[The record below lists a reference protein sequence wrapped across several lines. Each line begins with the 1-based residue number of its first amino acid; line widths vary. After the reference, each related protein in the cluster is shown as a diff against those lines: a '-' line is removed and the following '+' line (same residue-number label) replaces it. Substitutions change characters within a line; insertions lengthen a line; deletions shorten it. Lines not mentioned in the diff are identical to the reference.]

1 MEKIKETLDT
11 FKQFIYNYFK
21 ESQQNTK
28 QQIEQTLNLLAEY
41 ISEIEEQD
49 YDQFGYY
56 RYFIAFQSLKY
67 LDMNQK
73 EKECFEQIIEQFQQY
88 VLQKIE
94 KIKSELS
101 EIRSKLPNDS
111 ASVSECLN
119 RLLYEI
125 QLIKDEDVKNQYL
138 QGVFEI
144 TKDKIKAI
152 FEKIIQLCKENNY
165 HDENVKKQIQS
176 NLEQLEYD
184 IENIK
189 EEKCQYGYYR
199 YLIAFFRY
207 KYISK
212 DNKYSDEKKN
222 YLKFILQNI
231 QELENKLNELTSQQ
245 PVNEKQIE
253 QHLENIQNEIKY
265 IEKEDYIV
273 FCYYKYLIASNK
285 IKYNLNP
292 NQKENYEKQ
301 LNDYKNLYEKCKY
314 QRQQNNNQDENLNS
328 SNNIL
333 STITKGCRNISR
345 NMSEQ
350 EKQRHQRIQ
359 QSFSNIDSTE
369 IKQQSQMFN
378 RQSQDSIDG
387 NDFSFSKVFENRSD
401 RQSQQLI
408 SNLKIKQP
416 IQEDKIMESFSINSN
431 NSLDSFCSLQLSKND
446 QEQINQNQNKK
457 NNQLINQIQKPE
469 SIVQSKNLQNDQDKA
484 VKLIQQLTQ
493 PQKEMLDQN
502 KREKSFIL
510 KEEINQKVKTEGQD
524 KKDNSDYF
532 IPKAYLIIGETGV
545 GKSSFIQYLTNDSRA
560 EIGHGQNSL
569 TSECRVFFKNE
580 MKFIDSPGIND
591 TQFNRYQ
598 ILLRI
603 VTYLKNQDL
612 QLEDLFFICI
622 SNRQIQNHL
631 NYLQEFA
638 YIFFLYELFGNSIT
652 YIDIE
657 NLVNEYFQS
666 SGLLN
671 WQQTGLHFLEDDLS
685 MRRHQV
691 FQNKDDALNKIQR
704 IQNLHIVVKTCFD
717 QKNRESLRVFDDY
730 QTEFLRQQIWSNI
743 REKHIE
749 MEAYREYISNQEQHL
764 FKKITKIIDM
774 WNEVQVWQRGDQIQN
789 LVLIGES
796 QIGKSSLIEQLKQ
809 ISGIRGSGNQSYTS
823 FCQIYLVEFNQ
834 VKYFFIDTPGFRG
847 TEANQNPYHNLKI
860 TADFL
865 RRNKITEFKI
875 LYMHHAL
882 EARNEMPQILKQ
894 LYNFIDQIFD
904 QDSSLI
910 DSECLNQ
917 MFPINNLEHQN
928 DMLQNH
934 QLQLIQ
940 SKILTIERVEQTTM
954 NKGTIYKNRF
964 GNNSVEFLSNHFTE
978 QRILIKVNRDE
989 DLIQKRTL
997 FEGVNQ
1003 IQPFC
1008 VDEKILIKIKQMS
1021 QYQIINSLTEY
1032 SKTYNELKKLYQQ
1045 YYKILVR
1052 MNQRQQNQQ
1061 NNYHNNLKDEK
1072 LRILTELQNRKIFVI
1087 GDFHNTQEMQ
1097 DYIQREI
1104 PVQAGNNNQQ
1114 NPQNERNRMIQN
1126 SLQKHFLK
1134 INFQP
1139 ILFET
1144 NLNSK
1149 NIFLSRKQL
1158 YYSKYSHQLSPFFNK
1173 NEQKH
1178 RQILENLSVIKILQE
1193 LATCFHIQ
1201 YKKLELSYNQN
1212 PKDIIVW
1219 IEAFIQGI
1227 NLTFGT
1233 GAHIYRS
1240 ATYFSNI
1247 AEKALQVQK
1256 FSKGFSVATLWVN
1269 CVLAALS
1276 IGLDAYT
1283 YSKGY
1288 VCGRQIIFNST
1299 FNLISGVLSIIT
1311 FSATGLGL
1319 VFGAGAGLI
1328 AFIGY
1333 GISALLF
1340 TSSETYDQT
1349 LGLIL
1354 KRIMDDQLPNQNLQ
1368 YFQKSQFLKELNIN
1382 NYYELQ
1388 SKKAYELY
1396 RNIDKE
1402 NYQQNEQNQYLLRL
1416 MNSNYPQRLQDQIS
1430 YYITKN
1436 LISNLFLFE
1445 TEYAQNQNIKDYL
1458 ENITKQINYNQK
1470 IIDTFYNRF
1479 DQQNLLQK
1487 IKENKQRVDNN
1498 VKERTQHQNIDLQ
1511 NDQIFKDSL
1520 LAYKESLNQ
1529 FIQHIKQIE
1538 YSYQQYKEFGNG
1550 VVRKND
1556 RFPIT
1561 FNGYCNLVHE
1571 KSKQIF
1577 KQDTIRQINK
1587 NNNYFVINPENDFNN
1602 NFFQFTDSEWIFYL
1616 NLLIS
1621 TDQFITNRYLLKY
1634 KGQNEFT
1641 FSYMSIEEMI
1651 DVDVKVQ
1658 VEKFVDLYEIAKP
1671 LNGFDEFIANIKRQI
1686 DTELRFNEEMLM
1698 RLKKFYNSIGQL
1710 KETFR

>member
-510 KEEINQKVKTEGQD
+510 KEEINQK
-524 KKDNSDYF
+524 
-532 IPKAYLIIGETGV
+532 
-545 GKSSFIQYLTNDSRA
+545 
-560 EIGHGQNSL
+560 
-569 TSECRVFFKNE
+569 
-580 MKFIDSPGIND
+580 
-591 TQFNRYQ
+591 
-598 ILLRI
+598 
-603 VTYLKNQDL
+603 
-612 QLEDLFFICI
+612 
-622 SNRQIQNHL
+622 
-631 NYLQEFA
+631 
-638 YIFFLYELFGNSIT
+638 
-652 YIDIE
+652 
-657 NLVNEYFQS
+657 
-666 SGLLN
+666 
-671 WQQTGLHFLEDDLS
+671 
-685 MRRHQV
+685 
-691 FQNKDDALNKIQR
+691 
-704 IQNLHIVVKTCFD
+704 
-717 QKNRESLRVFDDY
+717 
-730 QTEFLRQQIWSNI
+730 
-743 REKHIE
+743 
-749 MEAYREYISNQEQHL
+749 
-764 FKKITKIIDM
+764 
-774 WNEVQVWQRGDQIQN
+774 
-789 LVLIGES
+789 
-796 QIGKSSLIEQLKQ
+796 
-809 ISGIRGSGNQSYTS
+809 
-823 FCQIYLVEFNQ
+823 
-834 VKYFFIDTPGFRG
+834 
-847 TEANQNPYHNLKI
+847 
-860 TADFL
+860 
-865 RRNKITEFKI
+865 
-875 LYMHHAL
+875 
-882 EARNEMPQILKQ
+882 
-894 LYNFIDQIFD
+894 
-904 QDSSLI
+904 
-910 DSECLNQ
+910 
-917 MFPINNLEHQN
+917 
-928 DMLQNH
+928 
-934 QLQLIQ
+934 